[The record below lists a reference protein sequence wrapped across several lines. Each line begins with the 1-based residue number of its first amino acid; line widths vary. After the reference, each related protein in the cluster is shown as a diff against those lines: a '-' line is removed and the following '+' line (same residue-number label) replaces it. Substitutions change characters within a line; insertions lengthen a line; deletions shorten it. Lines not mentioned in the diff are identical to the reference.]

1 MGFLLKNDNETAVTT
16 AAQIANTSLAS
27 TQTKPLH
34 EVTNED
40 FVSAIFS
47 GVTGN
52 DSPLVC
58 SKRGDPETG
67 GWAPIPASQVQ
78 AVCLD
83 GNNNYVNCSSFSP
96 ASDGSWKA
104 RKENIVAFHGLLLD
118 DVGSKVPRERL
129 NGFKASWAI
138 ETSPGN
144 YQVGFIL
151 AKPLADADEITRLQ
165 NAVIAAGLCDPGA
178 TGAARW
184 ARLPKAING
193 KEKHKSTDGQS
204 FQVRLVTFRP
214 TARYTVEEIV
224 SGLRLD
230 MPEGK
235 ATAQATAKDGI
246 VGQPASTSPSREVSP
261 ADVAQLPA
269 LLDAIDPDCP
279 RPEWVRV
286 LMAVFHTTGGSDE
299 GFALVDE
306 WSSKGEKYKGT
317 KELEIQWRS
326 FDGNVQRPVTI
337 GTLIMM
343 ARDAGADGQTIARG
357 NSDAFARCETIVI
370 GPESKNTSSTIGQ
383 PGTANPLTRY
393 SLRDSL
399 PELEKQKVEQVL
411 IFGPLVLLGQ
421 ATVIY
426 ALANTGKTLILIY
439 LIIEAIKKRLI
450 DPTKLIYINMDDN
463 SSGLVDK
470 VRLALEYGFHMA
482 ADGHKGFQAKAFRA
496 AMEKM
501 IAENTARDAIVV
513 LDTLKK
519 FVNTMDK
526 NESRDFARVVRQF
539 CLKGGTVIALSH
551 ANKNPGANG
560 RVKYTG
566 TTDIV
571 DDFDCAYTLE
581 TVSEQADKNLKV
593 VEFTNIKR
601 RGDVA
606 LTAAYSYGIERG
618 LSYEALLLSV
628 QEVNPDQLEPIK
640 QAAGFQSDSVVIAA
654 VEACIVAGTNTKML
668 MVDSASKSASVS
680 NRIVLKVIEKYTGD
694 DAELHRWKFVVR
706 ARGAKVYEL
715 LRGVA
720 STPTDSPNVAEPIDL
735 VVPRHQANHV
745 TELIDEGKFHMDII
759 TEALES
765 YGGGHIESSLAA
777 QYDF

>member
-1 MGFLLKNDNETAVTT
+1 MHD
-16 AAQIANTSLAS
+16 I
-27 TQTKPLH
+27 
-34 EVTNED
+34 TNEE
-40 FVSAIFS
+40 FISAIFS
-47 GVTGN
+47 GVAEN
-52 DSPLVC
+52 ASPLVC
-58 SKRGDPETG
+58 SKRGDPEVG
-67 GWAPIPASQVQ
+67 GWSPIPACQVQ

-83 GNNNYVNCSSFSP
+83 SNNNYVNCSSFSP

-104 RKENIVAFHGLLLD
+104 RKENIVGFHGLLLD

-144 YQVGFIL
+144 YQIGFIL
-151 AKPLADADEITRLQ
+151 AQPLTDTAEISRLQ
-165 NAVIAAGLCDPGA
+165 NAVIDAGMCDPGA

-184 ARLPKAING
+184 SRLPKAING
-193 KEKHKSTDGQS
+193 KEKHKSADGQP
-204 FQVRLVTFRP
+204 FQVRLATFRP
-214 TARYTVEEIV
+214 TARYTIEEIV

-230 MPEGK
+230 MAPCN
-235 ATAQATAKDGI
+235 AAVQAVVKDGTA
-246 VGQPASTSPSREVSP
+246 GQPSSTSPAREVSP
-261 ADVAQLPA
+261 TDVAKLPA
-269 LLDAIDPDCP
+269 LLGSIDPDCT
-279 RPEWVRV
+279 RPEWLRV
-286 LMAVFHTTGGSDE
+286 LMAVFHTTGGSDA
-299 GFALVDE
+299 GFALADE
-306 WSSKGEKYKGT
+306 WSSKGNKYKGT
-317 KELEIQWRS
+317 KDIETQWRS

-337 GTLIMM
+337 ATLIMM
-343 ARDAGADGQTIARG
+343 AREAGADMQNIARG
-357 NSDAFARCETIVI
+357 NSDAFEPCETIDI
-370 GPESKNTSSTIGQ
+370 RPDSQNTSNTDTIDQ
-383 PGTANPLTRY
+383 PGTANPLTQY

-399 PELEKQKVEQVL
+399 LELEKQKVEQVL
-411 IFGPLVLLGQ
+411 ILGALVLLGQ

-450 DPTKLIYINMDDN
+450 DPSKLIYINMDDN

-482 ADGHKGFQAKAFRA
+482 ADGHKDFQAKALRA

-526 NESRDFARVVRQF
+526 NESREFTKVVRQF

-551 ANKNPGANG
+551 ANKNPGADG
-560 RVKYTG
+560 KVKYTG

-581 TVSEQADKNLKV
+581 MVSEQADKNQKV

-618 LSYEALLLSV
+618 LSYDELLLSV
-628 QEVNPDQLEPIK
+628 QEVNPDQLNPIK
-640 QAAGFQSDSVVIAA
+640 QAAGLQADAAVIAA
-654 VEACIVAGTNTKML
+654 VEGCIAAGTNTKML
-668 MVDSASKSASVS
+668 MVDAVSKSANVS
-680 NRIVLKVIEKYTGD
+680 NRIVLKVIENTREMMPNCIAGS
-694 DAELHRWKFVVR
+694 
-706 ARGAKVYEL
+706 L
-715 LRGVA
+715 LCVLA
-720 STPTDSPNVAEPIDL
+720 
-735 VVPRHQANHV
+735 VPRFMNCYAWLHQPR
-745 TELIDEGKFHMDII
+745 LIYPMSPSQSIW
-759 TEALES
+759 
-765 YGGGHIESSLAA
+765 
-777 QYDF
+777 